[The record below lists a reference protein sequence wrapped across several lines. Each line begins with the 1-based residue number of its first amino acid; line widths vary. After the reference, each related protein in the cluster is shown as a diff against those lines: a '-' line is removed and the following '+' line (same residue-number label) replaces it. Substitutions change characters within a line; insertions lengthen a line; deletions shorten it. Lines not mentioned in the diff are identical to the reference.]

1 MDRGALNTALSL
13 LRRHS
18 GNDFS
23 QYQVSLVLARMQ
35 RRMRRLGCTTLRDY
49 ARQLRRDENE
59 REALF
64 RDLLIGATGFF
75 RDPESYATLRHT
87 LLPGLLARRPAG
99 EALRIWIP
107 GCASGEEVYSV
118 AITVLEH
125 LRGADDGRAVRIF
138 GTDIDAR
145 AIATAC
151 RGVYSA
157 LRLEAVSANHR
168 QRYFGADPGGF
179 RVTPWLRAPCLFAV
193 HNLLRDP
200 PFARLDLILCRN
212 LLLYLNP
219 AARTEV
225 LQRLHRVL
233 REDGLLILGNTET
246 LDLDV
251 GGFLAEDHCQPIY
264 RRSADPVRTDRSPSH
279 HEPRR

>member
-23 QYQVSLVLARMQ
+23 QYQASLVLARMQ

-49 ARQLRRDENE
+49 AHRLRQDVDE

-64 RDLLIGATGFF
+64 RDLLIGVTGFF
-75 RDPESYATLRHT
+75 RDPGSYAVLRHR
-87 LLPGLLARRPAG
+87 LLPGLLARRPDG
-99 EALRIWIP
+99 EPLRIWIP

-118 AITVLEH
+118 AITVLEA
-125 LRGADDGRAVRIF
+125 LDEADDRRALRIF
-138 GTDIDAR
+138 GTDIDDQ
-145 AIATAC
+145 AIATAR

-157 LRLEAVSANHR
+157 PRLEAVSADYR

-179 RVTPWLRAPCLFAV
+179 RVNPRVRAPCLFAV

-225 LQRLHRVL
+225 LHRLHRVL

-246 LDLDV
+246 IDIDT
-251 GGFLAEDHCQPIY
+251 GDFLAENHEQPIY
-264 RRSADPVRTDRSPSH
+264 QRSADPVRTDRNPSH